1 MTEIQQVLV
10 GWMEALVNVLPVSY
24 AFGAGMVSTVNP
36 CGFAMLPAYLSLY
49 LGARDG
55 TFYQRSI
62 GLRALKALFVGL
74 TASAGFVVLFAV
86 VGAGVSAGGRV
97 LISAMPWIAMV
108 IGGALVALGLGMLA
122 GRTVSAAS
130 LARVA
135 GRIGNPGATGVV
147 GFFVFGV
154 AFAAASLSCTLPIFL
169 MVLGS
174 ALTSGGFLS
183 GLAQFISYGLG
194 MGLVLTALTLAVALF
209 KEGMVA
215 SGLRGVLPY
224 AERAAAVLV
233 LLSGTYILYYWLI
246 KGGLINRLI

>member
-1 MTEIQQVLV
+1 MSEIQQVVL
-10 GWMEALVNVLPVSY
+10 GWLDALVNVLPVGY

-55 TFYQRSI
+55 AFYQRSA
-62 GLRALKALFVGL
+62 GLRTVKALLVGL
-74 TASAGFVVLFAV
+74 TASAGFVVLFAA
-86 VGAGVSAGGRV
+86 VGAVVSAGGRIV
-97 LISAMPWIAMV
+97 ISAMPWMAV
-108 IGGALVALGLGMLA
+108 GIGAALVALGLAMLV

-135 GRIGNPGATGVV
+135 GRIGSPGATGVV

-169 MVLGS
+169 MVVGS
-174 ALTSGGFLS
+174 TLTSGGFLA
-183 GLAQFISYGLG
+183 GLAQFVSYGVG

-209 KEGMVA
+209 KEGIVV

-224 AERAAAVLV
+224 AERAAAALV

-246 KGGLINRLI
+246 KGELISQLI